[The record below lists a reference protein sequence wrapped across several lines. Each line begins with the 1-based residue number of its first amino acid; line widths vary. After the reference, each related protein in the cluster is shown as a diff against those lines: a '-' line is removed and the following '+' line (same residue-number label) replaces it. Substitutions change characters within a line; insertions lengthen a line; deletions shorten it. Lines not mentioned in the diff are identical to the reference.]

1 MGLICYA
8 AGRLEPPFLAADHS
22 AFKVCVLP
30 SSMDVPINMPILGRE
45 ELRAAGRV
53 LRGGTLTNASMEGGP
68 NVREFEEAVRLFL
81 GSSYAVAVNSGT
93 AAILAALH
101 ALGIGKGDEV
111 LVPSFTFVATANA
124 VVAAGA
130 KPVFVDID
138 ERYTMNPED
147 LEKKITRSSKAVIP
161 VHLYGNVARV
171 EEICRIAD
179 ERGLGVIEDAAQSM
193 GSTYR
198 KRQSGTFGD
207 MGCFSLYPA
216 KVVTAGEG
224 GLVVTDNKELYDGLR
239 MVRNHGMI
247 HGYDSRA
254 FGLNLRMPEVNAAIA
269 KVQMRRL
276 PSFLGRRRANARALS
291 DMLEGMDITL
301 PEQRAHEEVNWYLY
315 TISTGRRDELKEA
328 LNAAGFGASV
338 YYPVPVHRI
347 PFYAAMKGSR
357 SGRLPVTERAAGRV
371 LSLPVHPGVRMS
383 HLKKMGEIVDKIV

>member
-1 MGLICYA
+1 MN
-8 AGRLEPPFLAADHS
+8 
-22 AFKVCVLP
+22 
-30 SSMDVPINMPILGRE
+30 VPINMPILGSE
-45 ELRAAGRV
+45 EMSEVGRV
-53 LRGGTLTNASMEGGP
+53 LRGRALTDASMEGGP
-68 NVREFEEAVRLFL
+68 NVRKFEDATRRFL

-93 AAILAALH
+93 AAIQASLH

-124 VVAAGA
+124 VVATGA

-138 ERYTMNPED
+138 KRHTMDPED
-147 LEKKITRSSKAVIP
+147 LEKKISRRSKAIIP
-161 VHLYGNVARV
+161 VHLYGNVARI

-179 ERGLGVIEDAAQSM
+179 ERGLLVIEDAAQSM

-198 KRQSGTFGD
+198 KKQSGTFGD

-224 GLVVTDNKELYDGLR
+224 GLVVTDSRELYDKLR

-247 HGYDSRA
+247 RGYDSRA
-254 FGLNLRMPEVNAAIA
+254 FGLNLRMPEINAAIA
-269 KVQMRRL
+269 KVQMGRL
-276 PSFLGRRRANARALS
+276 SSFLGKRRANARTLS
-291 DMLEGMDITL
+291 ELLEGIDVTL
-301 PEQRAHEEVNWYLY
+301 PEQRTHEEVNWYLF
-315 TISTGRRDELKEA
+315 TISTDRQSELKKA

-357 SGRLPVTERAAGRV
+357 GKRLPVTEQAAERV
-371 LSLPVHPGVRMS
+371 LSLPVHPGVRLM
-383 HLKKMGEIVDKIV
+383 HMRMMGKIVGKIV

>member
-1 MGLICYA
+1 
-8 AGRLEPPFLAADHS
+8 
-22 AFKVCVLP
+22 
-30 SSMDVPINMPILGRE
+30 MDVPINMPVLGRE
-45 ELRAAGRV
+45 EIRAAGRV
-53 LRGGTLTNASMEGGP
+53 LREGTLTNASMEGGP
-68 NVREFEEAVRLFL
+68 NVREFEEAARRFL

-93 AAILAALH
+93 AAIQAALH

-111 LVPSFTFVATANA
+111 LIPSFTFVATANA

-138 ERYTMNPED
+138 ERHTMDPED
-147 LEKKITRSSKAVIP
+147 LEKKISRRSKAVIP

-224 GLVVTDNKELYDGLR
+224 GLVVTDSRELYDGLR
-239 MVRNHGMI
+239 MVRNHGMVR
-247 HGYDSRA
+247 GYDSRT

-269 KVQMRRL
+269 KVQMGRL
-276 PSFLGRRRANARALS
+276 PLFLERRRANARALS
-291 DMLEGMDITL
+291 GMLEGMDITL

-315 TISTGRRDELKEA
+315 TISTGRQSELKEA
-328 LNAAGFGASV
+328 FNAEGFGASV
-338 YYPVPVHRI
+338 YYPVPIHRI
-347 PFYAAMKGSR
+347 PFYATMKGSR
-357 SGRLPVTERAAGRV
+357 GSRRLPVTERAAERV
-371 LSLPVHPGVRMS
+371 LSLPVHPGVRLT
-383 HLKKMGEIVDKIV
+383 HLRRMGKIAGKVV